1 MNSLR
6 VLVIDDEPAVRQ
18 IIATHVKQAGYSV
31 DQAGGAAEAAAK
43 LVRGDIDIALCDVQ
57 MPDGNGIDLVKSFR
71 DSGIDTN
78 FIMVTAFASMETAI
92 DALRAGAADF
102 ITKPLRTEE
111 LLHRLSQVAS
121 LRSLHKENSV
131 LRRVVQET
139 APKLFQ
145 FGSAA
150 MLEVD
155 RLVRRVAPT
164 TSTVLI
170 TGESGTGKGVI
181 ARALHAQSGRTSG
194 SFVSVNCSAIPES
207 LLESEF
213 FGHTKGAF
221 TGADRVRK
229 GLFVEADGGTLF
241 LDEIGELPL
250 HTQTK
255 LLHVI
260 EEKEVRALG
269 SEQSRRVDVRIIAAT
284 NRDLQ
289 SMVAAGKFREDL
301 YFRLDMFHIVVP
313 PLRDRQDDIKG
324 LLQHVLKGM
333 AAGHGAGRLPRI
345 DPAAEEVL
353 LAYTWPGNV
362 REIENVL
369 NRAHLMADGDR
380 ITLADIPP
388 QITRTSNTSPATAPA
403 TTLAAKPVSETVGND
418 PAPGGDL
425 REQLRRYELQ
435 VISLAIKTAGGD
447 RRVAAN
453 RLGIGLSSL
462 YRKLEEFSAATE
474 SADLTQTGLLPKQ

>member
-18 IIATHVKQAGYSV
+18 IIAAHVKQAGYDV

-43 LVRGDIDIALCDVQ
+43 LVRGDVDIALCDIQ
-57 MPDGNGIDLVKSFR
+57 MPDGNGLDLVKSIR
-71 DSGIDTN
+71 ESGIDTT

-102 ITKPLRTEE
+102 ITKPLRSEE
-111 LLHRLSQVAS
+111 LLHRLAQVAS
-121 LRSLHKENSV
+121 LRSLRKENSV
-131 LRRVVQET
+131 LRKVVNET
-139 APKLFQ
+139 APRLFQ
-145 FGSAA
+145 FGSAS
-150 MLEVD
+150 MLEVE

-164 TSTVLI
+164 NSTVLI

-194 SFVSVNCSAIPES
+194 SFVSVNCGAIPET

-289 SMVAAGKFREDL
+289 SMVAEGKFREDL
-301 YFRLDMFHIVVP
+301 YFRLGMFHIVVP
-313 PLRDRQDDIKG
+313 PLRARREDIRAQ
-324 LLQHVLKGM
+324 LQHVLRGM
-333 AAGHGAGRLPRI
+333 AAGNGTGRLPQI

-353 LAYTWPGNV
+353 VAYRWPGNV
-362 REIENVL
+362 REVENVL
-369 NRAHLMADGDR
+369 NRAHLMADGDC

-388 QITRTSNTSPATAPA
+388 QITRDFASLPAALPPLNPETGITSVDAAPA
-403 TTLAAKPVSETVGND
+403 
-418 PAPGGDL
+418 GDL
-425 REQLRRYELQ
+425 REQLRRYETQ
-435 VISLAIKTAGGD
+435 VISLAIAAAGGD

-462 YRKLEEFSAATE
+462 YRKLEEFSAATDPAGVAQPV
-474 SADLTQTGLLPKQ
+474 SVIKS